1 MGEGWEGDGGEA
13 NAKGVRPFKVV
24 GGGHTSP
31 GKLWN
36 LESLDTISI
45 ILGVKSC
52 WIPKIIK
59 YIEDMNFPRHFS
71 LELNKLEKS
80 A

>member
-1 MGEGWEGDGGEA
+1 VGEGWEGDGGKA
-13 NAKGVRPFKVV
+13 NAKGRLGWSG

-31 GKLWN
+31 GKFWN
-36 LESLDTISI
+36 LESLYAISI
-45 ILGVKSC
+45 IFGVKSC

-71 LELNKLEKS
+71 LKLNKLEKS